1 MFPRAESGT
10 KLSLAIL
17 GLAMAVYI
25 GLALLV
31 VCVLFPRG
39 ILNVFTGPTHGLVT
53 ATLVANLIFLA
64 VIVGIILC
72 LLGGLHWSD
81 LGLRGSDAPVAILLT
96 IGVWIAANV
105 IEAAWQ
111 IIVDR
116 AVSWAGDSQKLSIT
130 VVIGA
135 LLAQLFGN
143 ALYEEIVF
151 RGILLRQTYWRL
163 ETTRLATLQK
173 LAIAIVVSQTLFALI
188 HLPILLSGGMSAIAA
203 FARLPAIFV
212 GGTGLAVLYARSD
225 NLMLCVGIHALANK
239 PTLLVADRFD
249 LPDNLSIVA
258 VTCLVLAAL
267 WRKDKTRREDC

>member
-1 MFPRAESGT
+1 
-10 KLSLAIL
+10 
-17 GLAMAVYI
+17 
-25 GLALLV
+25 
-31 VCVLFPRG
+31 VLFPRG

-53 ATLVANLIFLA
+53 ATLVANLIFLG
-64 VIVGIILC
+64 VIVGIVLC

-81 LGLRGSDAPVAILLT
+81 LGLRGSDASVAMLLT

-111 IIVDR
+111 IIVNG
-116 AVSWAGDSQKLSIT
+116 AVSWDGDWQKLSIT

-212 GGTGLAVLYARSD
+212 AGTALGVLYARSD
-225 NLMLCVGIHALANK
+225 NLMLCVGIHGLANK

-249 LPDNLSIVA
+249 LPDNLPIVA

>member
-1 MFPRAESGT
+1 
-10 KLSLAIL
+10 
-17 GLAMAVYI
+17 
-25 GLALLV
+25 
-31 VCVLFPRG
+31 
-39 ILNVFTGPTHGLVT
+39 VFTGPTHGLVT

-64 VIVGIILC
+64 AIVGVVLC
-72 LLGGLHWSD
+72 LLGGLCWSD
-81 LGLRGSDAPVAILLT
+81 LGLRSSDASVAILFT
-96 IGVWIAANV
+96 IGVWIAVNL

-111 IIVDR
+111 IIVNG
-116 AVSWAGDSQKLSIT
+116 AVSWAGDWQKLSIT

-143 ALYEEIVF
+143 ALYEELVF

-163 ETTRLATLQK
+163 ETTRLATPQK

-188 HLPILLSGGMSAIAA
+188 YLPILLSGGMSAIAA

-212 GGTGLAVLYARSD
+212 AGTALAVLYARSD

-249 LPDNLSIVA
+249 LPDNLPFVA